1 MRSHRAASAD
11 DIDIMSLM
19 AALKRSLPRLLIV
32 TIGAGALSFGV
43 LSTMAP
49 RYSSVAQLA
58 IVAKSTNPFPD
69 GRDRNTPSDSVT
81 SRMDKEAINT
91 QVRALQSTDLLLKVA
106 NGLKLSQL
114 PEFNPRAG
122 DLDTFAKISRLIG
135 LAGLRPG
142 ETVDDTVLATL
153 AKQLEISSP
162 KESRSINV
170 RFSSS
175 DSELAAIFANR
186 LAEDYRSSLVTD
198 TVKETSDV
206 VAALEPKVE
215 QLRRELIEAEAEVE
229 RTRVQIDRTI
239 GGQQKT
245 PLIDQRLGELTA
257 ELSRADALRSDAESK
272 WRGAK
277 ELMQTGSGSA
287 LPEAQKSPLIQ
298 NLEQQRVR
306 LERSISELSASL
318 LPGHPRMQQ
327 LNADLGGLKRQIT
340 GELQKLAQSLEKEAR
355 VGVLRV
361 ESIAKQITEL
371 KGRVINTSGD
381 DAKLRAIDASAK
393 SKRAELERLQ
403 KQLED
408 NKTVVVTKTV
418 PIEARIVE
426 QARASSV
433 PTFPKKMPIT
443 LLVMT
448 GTMLLGLAWIV
459 TRELLV
465 GARSGAGN
473 VGGSAPKRPMPPS
486 GGGTGGPPRGGLE
499 PMLGRVAPIGPAAA
513 RATTGAATAVDPTLV
528 TAPDA
533 APELTIETIAERV
546 IARSAGQA
554 GFRTMIAPE
563 SRSLDCTQEAI
574 ALARALSDADRQVLL
589 VDWSF
594 EGTGFSAELGVAS
607 VPGMNDL
614 LTGAASF
621 EDVITR
627 VPGNDAHY
635 LACGAE
641 LTDASVCAD
650 ADRLNLVLDALDEA
664 YEHIVVSANHDGAR
678 QLFQTIQG
686 RFDAGVI
693 VGDSKKRQSL
703 IEDEPGSFLGF
714 EVTDLDV
721 MRCERSAAKL
731 SDAWRSSSRG
741 ISAGPRS
748 ATREARP

>member
-1 MRSHRAASAD
+1 MRSTHSASPD
-11 DIDIMSLM
+11 DIDIVSLVG
-19 AALKRSLPRLLIV
+19 ALKRSLLRLLIL
-32 TIGAGALSFGV
+32 TGAAGALTFGV
-43 LSTMAP
+43 LATMAP

-69 GRDRNTPSDSVT
+69 GRDRSAPTDSVT

-91 QVRALQSTDLLLKVA
+91 QVRALQSADLLLKVA
-106 NGLKLSQL
+106 NSLKLSGI
-114 PEFNPRAG
+114 PEFNPRIG
-122 DLDTFAKISRLIG
+122 NIDLFTKITRLIG
-135 LAGLRPG
+135 LGGIRPG
-142 ETVDDTVLATL
+142 ETVDDTVLATVVR
-153 AKQLEISSP
+153 QLEISSP

-170 RFSSS
+170 RFSSI
-175 DSELAAIFANR
+175 DAELAAAFANR
-186 LAEDYRSSLVTD
+186 LAEDYRSSLVSD

-257 ELSRADALRSDAESK
+257 ELSRADAQRSDAESK

-277 ELMQTGSGSA
+277 ELMLTGNGSA

-306 LERSISELSASL
+306 LERNISELSASL

-327 LNADLGGLKRQIT
+327 LNADLAGLKRQIT

-355 VGVLRV
+355 VGALRV
-361 ESIAKQITEL
+361 ESIAKQIGEL
-371 KGRVINTSGD
+371 KGRVINSSGD

-426 QARASSV
+426 QARASSI
-433 PTFPKKMPIT
+433 PTFPKKVPFT
-443 LLVMT
+443 LLAMA
-448 GTMLLGLAWIV
+448 GTLLLGLAWVV

-465 GARSGAGN
+465 GARSGGNSAG
-473 VGGSAPKRPMPPS
+473 GAAPQRPTKSAS
-486 GGGTGGPPRGGLE
+486 GGASSRGGLE
-499 PMLGRVAPIGPAAA
+499 PAMGRTMSSASAVATGLAIEPVTVAIADSMRSNTVGVITE
-513 RATTGAATAVDPTLV
+513 RLLDLSAT
-528 TAPDA
+528 
-533 APELTIETIAERV
+533 
-546 IARSAGQA
+546 QA

-563 SRSLDCTQEAI
+563 VRSLACATEAI
-574 ALARALSDADRQVLL
+574 ALAKALSGAGRQVLL

-594 EGTGFSAELGVAS
+594 DGDGISADIGVAS
-607 VPGMNDL
+607 APGINDL
-614 LTGAASF
+614 LAGGASF

-627 VPGNDAHY
+627 IPGSGAHY
-635 LACGAE
+635 LPCGTALAE
-641 LTDASVCAD
+641 AAIAAD

-664 YEHIVVSANHDGAR
+664 YDHIVIAGGHDGAR

-693 VGDSKKRQSL
+693 VGEPAKRQPL
-703 IEDEPGSFLGF
+703 IEDAPGSFLGF
-714 EVTDLDV
+714 EVTDLEI
-721 MRCERSAAKL
+721 MRIERAPSKPA
-731 SDAWRSSSRG
+731 DAWRTGAKVSG
-741 ISAGPRS
+741 AAGRS
-748 ATREARP
+748 MAVEARP